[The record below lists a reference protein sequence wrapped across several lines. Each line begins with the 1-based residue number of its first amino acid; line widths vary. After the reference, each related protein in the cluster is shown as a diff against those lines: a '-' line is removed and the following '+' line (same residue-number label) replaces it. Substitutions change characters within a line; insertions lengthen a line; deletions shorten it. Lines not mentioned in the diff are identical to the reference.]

1 MCAMDLSPMEK
12 SQNSDPGHWD
22 NDGLKRLTLELWVR
36 HMPGSSGLGE
46 NLDFYAVQA
55 ELTHPSVAPEAEKQ
69 Q

>member
-1 MCAMDLSPMEK
+1 MSALFAGVSTPELMGTCP
-12 SQNSDPGHWD
+12 QVG
-22 NDGLKRLTLELWVR
+22 LWVR
-36 HMPGSSGLGE
+36 HMPGSPGLGE